1 MARKQSQGSKTVP
14 AIETAEVVR
23 AVRLELPLS
32 LHKQFRI
39 EAAKED
45 SSMAAIARR
54 LVEEWIINGRREE
67 INLLFSILL

>member
-1 MARKQSQGSKTVP
+1 MARKQPQGSKNMT
-14 AIETAEVVR
+14 ATETTEDVR

-54 LVEEWIINGRREE
+54 LVEEWMSKRKAGGK
-67 INLLFSILL
+67 

>member
-1 MARKQSQGSKTVP
+1 MARKQSQGGKTVP
-14 AIETAEVVR
+14 TVETTEDVR

-54 LVEEWIINGRREE
+54 LVEEWMSKRKTGGK
-67 INLLFSILL
+67 